1 MNFQTPINTRRS
13 RRMKVGRFRGGR
25 LNPIMSEPVK
35 PNEGGVLSQSVYYEF
50 DPIAGRLVTPPTV
63 HLIAV
68 FVPNQAIDVLAAAPN
83 DTNAG
88 LTDVLRQKMVSGS
101 PVFTLEAES
110 EISKRC
116 EVNPI
121 SINGVKRVNQSVRL
135 AHNAAVNH
143 LRLRL
148 YDKAPRVA
156 ASNAA
161 VTPALLS
168 ATVLERLNG
177 VLDPDDRING
187 AVQLSFPTM
196 NLPVTGIGFETSS
209 VVSSN
214 AIVRD
219 ADLGQTTYTSAV
231 AAGQTAANTR
241 VLLNRNAT
249 TNRPEIFAKLNAST
263 AGNVSLD
270 DFYNAQKADRLVREM
285 QNVLKQNPEYG
296 AEALLNW
303 AHGLSVENGIT
314 PWVLAEQTPVVG
326 VDIVGA
332 MYTAGVQNET
342 MRSDMSTTLSFTVPV
357 PRTEL
362 GGQIITFAVMKPD
375 ESLSGMPHPILT
387 KPFGGENFVSAQMA
401 LDPRPVTVREMDMTA
416 TAANETDILFYT
428 GLNELARNYVDYGLS
443 LNLDPATIVNKTA
456 FWQYK
461 IPLSVTPQSI
471 LYPADLPHFPFANQ
485 SAEVV
490 TYTVTSTAIIRTPM
504 VFGPTPE
511 ESLPTVVANDI
522 FDGVL

>member
-1 MNFQTPINTRRS
+1 MNFQTPINTRRE

-25 LNPIMSEPVK
+25 LNPVMAVAVK
-35 PNEGGVLSQSVYYEF
+35 PNEGGVLSQSVYYEL
-50 DPIAGRLVTPPTV
+50 DPVAGRLVTPPTV
-63 HLIAV
+63 HLISV
-68 FVPNQAIDVLAAAPN
+68 YVPQQALDAIKDPTGLYS
-83 DTNAG
+83 G
-88 LTDVLRQKMVSGS
+88 LTDVVRQKMVSGT
-101 PVFTLEAES
+101 PVHGLEAES

-121 SINGVKRVNQSVRL
+121 SISGVKRVNEVTRL

-148 YDKAPRVA
+148 YEKAPRVLHT
-156 ASNAA
+156 NTA

-168 ATVLERLNG
+168 STVLERLNG

-187 AVQLSFPTM
+187 AVALSLPTM
-196 NLPVTGIGFETSS
+196 LLPIEGLA
-209 VVSSN
+209 SN
-214 AIVRD
+214 ATPISNVSGIRD
-219 ADLGQTTYTSAV
+219 TSGASVTYALARSAGDASPNNFMYRMKNV
-231 AAGQTAANTR
+231 SGVNSPDIYAR
-241 VLLNRNAT
+241 LNGA
-249 TNRPEIFAKLNAST
+249 T

-285 QNVLKQNPEYG
+285 GTILKQNPEYG
-296 AEALLNW
+296 GEALLNW
-303 AHGLSVENGIT
+303 AHGLSVENGLT
-314 PWVLAEQTPVVG
+314 PWVLADQTQVLG
-326 VDIVGA
+326 VNIVGA
-332 MYTAGVQNET
+332 MDTAGVQNET
-342 MRSDMSTTLSFTVPV
+342 MRSDMGTTLSFTVPI

-362 GGQIITFAVMKPD
+362 GGQIITFAVLKPD
-375 ESLSGMPHPILT
+375 ENLSGMPHPILT
-387 KPFGGENFVSAQMA
+387 KPWGGENFVSAQMA
-401 LDPRPVTVREMDMTA
+401 LDPRPVTVRDMDMTA
-416 TAANETDILFYT
+416 TSVNENNILFYT

-443 LNLDPATIVNKTA
+443 LNLDPTTVANKTA

-461 IPLSVTPQSI
+461 IPLSVTPESI

-490 TYTVTSTAIIRTPM
+490 TYTITSTAIIRTPM

-511 ESLPTVVANDI
+511 ESLPTVVSNDI